1 MSASSSPGPADAEP
15 VAPLLEIAH
24 RPTLGRRLISW
35 ASRPPGRLYL
45 PACAVTAGM
54 LAFSA
59 SLPGWHVV
67 TFVLGVLA
75 GGFLAAMGALRL
87 GIALTVARPMIRRY
101 WLRWITAPLIATG
114 LAVVLLTELPLQLRV
129 AASDAAL
136 QELGAELQ
144 EDGSIPLE
152 GQRAGL
158 FRLESATV
166 NGDGTVRF
174 TPAAQG
180 VFADRGIAYAPEG
193 LVQGVFLPGHGNLV
207 YHHLHGPWYEWTSY

>member
-45 PACAVTAGM
+45 PACAVAAAI

-59 SLPGWHVV
+59 SLPGWHLI
-67 TFVLGVLA
+67 TFIVGVLA

-101 WLRWITAPLIATG
+101 WLRWITAPLIAMG
-114 LAVVLLTELPLQLRV
+114 LIALILTELPLQARV
-129 AASDAAL
+129 AASEEAL
-136 QELGAELQ
+136 QELGAELP
-144 EDGSIPLE
+144 EDGTVDL
-152 GQRAGL
+152 GGRRAGL
-158 FRLESATV
+158 FGLESATV

-174 TPAAQG
+174 TPADNA
-180 VFADRGIAYAPEG
+180 VFTDRGIAYAPEG
-193 LVQGVFLPGHGNLV
+193 LVQGVFLPGHGNRV
-207 YHHLHGPWYEWTSY
+207 YHRLHGPWYEWTSY